1 MAIQFPKGPFIGNTF
16 PYDDMVYVWDG
27 EKWTAQNDKA
37 YWDKN
42 GNELNPEDTGNDVNL
57 GPGDLSANDG
67 SFSGDLAVAGDVTTD
82 LNVLGDVTAT
92 SANGGPLAGFRNQII
107 NGDFKFWARGTAVSV
122 PDTLAYTA
130 DRWAGITPNAAGTS
144 EIARS
149 VNAPYVE
156 GLTWSATNTG
166 SVLVAFQQAIELY
179 NQNNCQFTIG
189 SQWTLSFWTTEDQTA
204 NSANVKFKA
213 GTTDNGSSASDSL
226 PLYQATGKTS
236 NGYTQYSATFTITT
250 DTSTVVN
257 CNCLSVIFNLNP
269 GQSISGVQLEPGPV
283 VTPFEIRPLAIDSS
297 LCFRYYYA
305 YEPSMALYAF
315 FYAHNMSTNS
325 TSRLVQHP
333 HRVPMRATPT
343 VTYIPDGFDAP
354 PSSQTN
360 YAYLYIYGTVA
371 NPQGGAYIKTIT
383 ADAEL

>member
-1 MAIQFPKGPFIGNTF
+1 MAIQFPIGPFIGDTF

-37 YWDKN
+37 YWDKD
-42 GNELNPEDTGNDVNL
+42 GDELKPEDTGDDVNL
-57 GPGDLSANDG
+57 GTGDLSANNGNFD
-67 SFSGDLAVAGDVTTD
+67 GDVTVDGD
-82 LNVLGDVTAT
+82 LTVAGNIQST

-122 PDTLAYTA
+122 PDTIAYTA

-144 EIARS
+144 QIARS
-149 VNAPYVE
+149 VNAPNVE

-179 NQNNCQFTIG
+179 EQSNCQFTIG

-213 GTTDNGSSASDSL
+213 GTTDNGADASDSF
-226 PLYQATGKTS
+226 PLYQATGKVA

-250 DTSTVVN
+250 NTSTVAN
-257 CNCLSVIFNLNP
+257 CNCLSVIFNLLP
-269 GQSISGVQLEPGPV
+269 GQSITGVQLEQGPV
-283 VTPFEIRPLAIDSS
+283 VTPFEIRPLAIDSY
-297 LCFRYYYA
+297 LCLRYYYA
-305 YEPSMALYAF
+305 YEPSFALYGF
-315 FYAHNMSTNS
+315 FYSHNMTTNS
-325 TSRLVQHP
+325 TNRLVQHP
-333 HRVPMRATPT
+333 HRVPMRAAPT
-343 VTYIPDGFDAP
+343 MTYEATGFDAP
-354 PSSQTN
+354 PASQTN
-360 YAYLYIYGTVA
+360 YSYIYIYGTQA
-371 NPQGGAYIKTIT
+371 NSQTGSYIKKIT